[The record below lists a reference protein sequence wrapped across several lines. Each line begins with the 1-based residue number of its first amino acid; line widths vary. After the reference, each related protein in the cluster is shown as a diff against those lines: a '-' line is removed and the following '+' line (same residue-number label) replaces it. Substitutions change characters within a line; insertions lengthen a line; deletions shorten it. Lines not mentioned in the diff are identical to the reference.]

1 MQIEHNP
8 VRPHANFRLKM
19 KTGILHTRQHKS
31 VEITRGNK
39 VGYIGRG
46 SEAVKSLSDFV
57 NGILINMFTSY
68 RGARRE
74 GKSLKHDLP
83 LRVVFC
89 TYSMFENSAGL
100 FEINRSGKR
109 TNLPLNL

>member
-68 RGARRE
+68 RGARQCIKPLLYKVRSFL
-74 GKSLKHDLP
+74 GKKVNVLVFSRLDALIHLKHILSHKP
-83 LRVVFC
+83 V
-89 TYSMFENSAGL
+89 
-100 FEINRSGKR
+100 
-109 TNLPLNL
+109 